1 MREIKYHNGETIN
14 VDGIHFYGCSFVAGQ
29 ELMDAEIPDPMN
41 ADVRTMAKQD
51 RESTEDYYRR
61 KLARELLFKKKQK
74 LEKQLAWP
82 QHFCSELK
90 VRCYNHGSHGA
101 SMTEIKGWLLQDIV
115 EKKIDKVKE
124 AVFVGLT
131 GFARE
136 MIFTTKGSF
145 NNRYGAATGKP
156 RSLVI
161 ATDAERRGDPD
172 LARKYMQIKCEYTH
186 LWYFFQEIYNI
197 INICRIH
204 GLRLYM
210 LPMLDPFSLGW
221 YKKQYEI
228 DLDQPAWVEQVRFIE
243 SEIDKYIIEHGKL
256 DPLGGNI
263 VERLPR
269 GHPCAESHRKYG
281 IKYGKKLLT

>member
-1 MREIKYHNGETIN
+1 
-14 VDGIHFYGCSFVAGQ
+14 
-29 ELMDAEIPDPMN
+29 
-41 ADVRTMAKQD
+41 MANTND
-51 RESTEDYYRR
+51 
-61 KLARELLFKKKQK
+61 LFKKD
-74 LEKQLAWP
+74 
-82 QHFCSELK
+82 
-90 VRCYNHGSHGA
+90 
-101 SMTEIKGWLLQDIV
+101 T
-115 EKKIDKVKE
+115 KKIDKVKE

-221 YKKQYEI
+221 YKKI
-228 DLDQPAWVEQVRFIE
+228 LNILRD
-243 SEIDKYIIEHGKL
+243 YISYL
-256 DPLGGNI
+256 MTF
-263 VERLPR
+263 
-269 GHPCAESHRKYG
+269 C
-281 IKYGKKLLT
+281 